1 MSVPVAGAKRPEE
14 GGSKSVEV
22 YNCEGDGRLVSVS
35 PPPGSDQSPM
45 SQYLTS
51 KLVADSLTWQQ
62 TFRNDSPSQ
71 EEPRPGTS
79 LQITSSLPDP
89 ASDPVAAM
97 ATRAKVSAVLD
108 PGVINQIEKEAR
120 KLAADVAADG
130 VQQVAAAAAC
140 RHVLATVTLTSGAT
154 WDTDTGLGSSSVE
167 SIVSILLSQVSICR
181 LPPVVNR
188 NS

>member
-1 MSVPVAGAKRPEE
+1 M
-14 GGSKSVEV
+14 EV
-22 YNCEGDGRLVSVS
+22 YNCEGDGGLVSVS
-35 PPPGSDQSPM
+35 PPPGSEQPPM

-62 TFRNDSPSQ
+62 TFRNDSSP

-79 LQITSSLPDP
+79 IQITSSLPDP

-120 KLAADVAADG
+120 KLAADVPADG

-154 WDTDTGLGSSSVE
+154 WDTNTGLGSSSVE
-167 SIVSILLSQVSICR
+167 SIVSILLSQVSICG

-188 NS
+188 NSRKR

>member
-1 MSVPVAGAKRPEE
+1 MSVQVAGAKRPEE

-22 YNCEGDGRLVSVS
+22 YNCEGEGRLVSVS
-35 PPPGSDQSPM
+35 PPPGSDQPPM

-71 EEPRPGTS
+71 DEPRPGTS

-120 KLAADVAADG
+120 KLAADVPADG
-130 VQQVAAAAAC
+130 VQQVAAAA
-140 RHVLATVTLTSGAT
+140 ATVTLTSGAT